1 MPSGLSPKLP
11 LTVSEVF
18 GPYNLNT
25 NFEDLA
31 KQNLKML
38 ILTIPGERIMD
49 PNFGVG
55 LRRYL
60 FELNDSNTYSN
71 ISSRIREQTQRYLR
85 YIRIDD
91 IQFQIPEDN
100 PDIFPHNLSVSILFT
115 ILPLQRS
122 TALQIDV
129 DQPI

>member
-1 MPSGLSPKLP
+1 MPSGLSPMLP

-18 GPYNLNT
+18 GAYNLNT

-71 ISSRIREQTQRYLR
+71 ISSRIREQTQRYLS
-85 YIRIDD
+85 YIQIDD
-91 IQFQIPEDN
+91 IKFQLPENN
-100 PDIFPHNLSVSILFT
+100 PDLFPHNLSVSIFFT
-115 ILPLQRS
+115 ILPLQMS

>member
-1 MPSGLSPKLP
+1 MPAGLSPKLP

-91 IQFQIPEDN
+91 IRFQIPEDN

>member
-100 PDIFPHNLSVSILFT
+100 PDIFSHNLSVSILFT

>member
-1 MPSGLSPKLP
+1 MPSGLSPMLP

-18 GPYNLNT
+18 GAYNLNT

-38 ILTIPGERIMD
+38 ILTLPGERIMD

-71 ISSRIREQTQRYLR
+71 ISSRIREQTQRYLS
-85 YIRIDD
+85 YIQIDD
-91 IQFQIPEDN
+91 IKFQIPENN
-100 PDIFPHNLSVSILFT
+100 PDLFPHNLSVSIFFT
-115 ILPLQRS
+115 ILPLQMS

>member
-1 MPSGLSPKLP
+1 MPAGLSPKLP

>member
-1 MPSGLSPKLP
+1 MASGLSVKLP

-25 NFEDLA
+25 TYEDMVT
-31 KQNLKML
+31 QNLKML

-49 PNFGVG
+49 PRFGVG

-60 FELNDSNTYSN
+60 FEFNGRQTYE
-71 ISSRIREQTQRYLR
+71 RIRDGIEQQVSLYLPF
-85 YIRIDD
+85 IRIDNINFD
-91 IQFQIPEDN
+91 VPENN
-100 PDIFPHNLSVSILFT
+100 PDLFPHSLSMRVSFT
-115 ILPLQRS
+115 IVPLQRS

-129 DQPI
+129 DTPI

>member
-11 LTVSEVF
+11 LTVSKVF

-91 IQFQIPEDN
+91 IRFQIPEDN

>member
-1 MPSGLSPKLP
+1 MASGLSPKLP

-18 GPYNLNT
+18 GPYNLNVT
-25 NFEDLA
+25 FEELA

-60 FELNDSNTYSN
+60 FEFNGSNTYSL
-71 ISSRIREQTQRYLR
+71 IDSKIREQVQRYLS
-85 YIRIDD
+85 YIQIDSM
-91 IQFQIPEDN
+91 QFQIPEGN
-100 PDIFPHNLSVSILFT
+100 PDLFPHNLSVSISFT
-115 ILPLQRS
+115 ILPLQLS
-122 TALQIDV
+122 TLLQIDV

>member
-11 LTVSEVF
+11 LVVGDVF
-18 GPYNLNT
+18 GAYDLNT

-55 LRRYL
+55 LRKYL
-60 FELNDSNTYSN
+60 FEQNISNTYSLVET
-71 ISSRIREQTQRYLR
+71 RIFEQVQRYLN
-85 YIRIDD
+85 YIQIDD

-100 PDIFPHNLSVSILFT
+100 PDIFPHSLSISISFT

>member
-1 MPSGLSPKLP
+1 MPSGLSPMLP

-18 GPYNLNT
+18 GAYNLNT

-71 ISSRIREQTQRYLR
+71 ISSRIREQTQRYLS
-85 YIRIDD
+85 YIQIDD
-91 IQFQIPEDN
+91 IKFQIQENN
-100 PDIFPHNLSVSILFT
+100 PDLFPHNLSVSIFFT
-115 ILPLQRS
+115 ILPLQMS

>member
-91 IQFQIPEDN
+91 IRFQIPEDN